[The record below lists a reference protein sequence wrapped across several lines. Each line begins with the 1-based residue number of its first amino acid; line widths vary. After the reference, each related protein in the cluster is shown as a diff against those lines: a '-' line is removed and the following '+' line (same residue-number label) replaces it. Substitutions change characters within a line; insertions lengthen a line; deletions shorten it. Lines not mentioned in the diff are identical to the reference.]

1 MNDHTIAAGAS
12 TIDAAGAG
20 HRAAPRAPDSPARLR
35 DSLIVRIGLVLVL
48 FIGLMA
54 AALFLSIEYF
64 VTQQFRVLH
73 AASVER
79 RAGEIRLYLAA
90 EGTHM
95 QRLVELAATD
105 SDLIHS
111 AHYHLNLKGQ
121 NNALRQDVDRVART
135 FDLARV
141 HVWGPSGEPVMGG
154 AEGTAPPPLEPALR
168 AAVDAGNAAVTGWAW
183 EPDGLWVV
191 ATGRLRTSPVSHA
204 YLAIA
209 RPLGPS
215 LAASYPFGRDVTL
228 RRADGAAP
236 LAAGAARLSLSDPRG
251 EATFI
256 DISFSDTV
264 SEAVGATQRL
274 LVIALSVGGLLLLAA
289 TTTYLDR
296 TLRPIRSLT
305 GLAAEVGMG
314 HFRTQAP
321 PRGDDEVAR
330 MVRAFNRMVRDILR
344 LRNLEQKM
352 YHEQRLAAVGKLAA
366 KVAHDINNPLT
377 VINNVATLLARQR
390 GADEAT
396 RADLRAIIDN
406 TRRCAH
412 IVENLL
418 RFGRPLRLRL
428 EATDLAQFSREAVAH
443 AAIRLPQARLRVVGP
458 SSGIPVMADRHELER
473 VVDNLVNNAWQACP
487 GEEIVVECG
496 LAGDGAYLAVI
507 DGGKGFSGEALG
519 HLFEPFFTTKPDG
532 NGLGLASCLAI
543 ARAHGGDLRIADAG
557 KGHVTLWLPPDASPA
572 TAALGKNAMA

>member
-1 MNDHTIAAGAS
+1 MGEGDSKEARGARES
-12 TIDAAGAG
+12 P
-20 HRAAPRAPDSPARLR
+20 PRPR

-48 FIGLMA
+48 FIGLMT

-73 AASVER
+73 AANTER
-79 RAGEIRLYLAA
+79 RAGEIRLYLES

-121 NNALRQDVDRVART
+121 NLALRQDVERVARS
-135 FDLARV
+135 FALSRV
-141 HVWGPSGEPVMGG
+141 HVWGPSGEYVMGNSG
-154 AEGTAPPPLEPALR
+154 DDAQSPLAEPVR
-168 AAVDAGNAAVTGWAW
+168 AAVDAGRAAVTGWTW
-183 EPDGLWVV
+183 QDDGLWIV
-191 ATGRLRTSPVSHA
+191 ATGRLRTTPVSHA
-204 YLAIA
+204 YLSIA
-209 RPLGPS
+209 RPLTPRLGT
-215 LAASYPFGRDVTL
+215 AYPFGREVSL
-228 RRADGAAP
+228 RGAEAASAIP
-236 LAAGAARLSLSDPRG
+236 EGATRLELAGPHD
-251 EATFI
+251 EKTFI
-256 DISFSDTV
+256 DVSFSDSV
-264 SEAVGATQRL
+264 AEAVGATQRL
-274 LVIALSVGGLLLLAA
+274 LVIALSIGGLLLLAA

-305 GLAAEVGMG
+305 GLAAEVGKG
-314 HFRTQAP
+314 NFRTQEQP
-321 PRGDDEVAR
+321 KGDDEVAR
-330 MVRAFNRMVRDILR
+330 MVRAFNRMVGDILR
-344 LRNLEQKM
+344 FRTLEQKM

-377 VINNVATLLARQR
+377 VINNVASLLARQPST
-390 GADEAT
+390 GEET
-396 RADLRAIIDN
+396 RRDLQSIVEN

-418 RFGRPLRLRL
+418 RFGRPLRLRF
-428 EATDLAQFSREAVAH
+428 ESIDLAQCCRQ
-443 AAIRLPQARLRVVGP
+443 AAGQASIRLPEARLRIEGP
-458 SSGIPVMADRHELER
+458 RQGIRVQADRHELER

-496 LAGDGAYLAVI
+496 MAREGAYLAVI
-507 DGGKGFSGEALG
+507 DGGKGFSGEALD

-557 KGHVTLWLPPDASPA
+557 KGHVTLWLPTEEVAEP
-572 TAALGKNAMA
+572 G